1 MARTG
6 VLWEGPATDS
16 WVATGKENK
25 GLTVATT
32 SPGVAVVVVA
42 EVVNVKVSVI
52 QTKDCDPATDE
63 SSMLSSSASSS
74 LKIRKCLSYK
84 FVMTIEQ

>member
-1 MARTG
+1 MA
-6 VLWEGPATDS
+6 A
-16 WVATGKENK
+16 GKETK

-63 SSMLSSSASSS
+63 SPMLSSSS
-74 LKIRKCLSYK
+74 LKIIKYLSHK
-84 FVMTIEQ
+84 FVMNIEQ

>member
-1 MARTG
+1 MLNKKNPGKRNRKAQQQTPG
-6 VLWEGPATDS
+6 CM
-16 WVATGKENK
+16 ATGKETK

-63 SSMLSSSASSS
+63 SAMLSSSASSS
-74 LKIRKCLSYK
+74 LKIRKCLS
-84 FVMTIEQ
+84 